1 MAGSFATQPQGILTI
16 GPFAGPFSATGI
28 IHFDGAGRFEGVATS
43 SFNGSVIFP
52 FDAVGAYSVSP
63 DCFVTVFEETLRIA
77 FEGYVTKGKNEVVLF
92 QPQDTAIT
100 TNVLRRLLLPS
111 CNNAT
116 LNSNWTIQ
124 ASGSNIITSGSFAQ
138 NGRFRFD
145 GNGNLAGVTAS
156 SLNGIIV
163 RHAVTGTYRMN
174 ADCTFSARYVDE
186 QSQTANFFGTMH
198 GDGRE
203 FLFIYSNDG
212 VVITGE
218 ALRSVESAPAASS
231 CNPADIQGGFAVQ
244 ARGIL
249 TSGPLAGP
257 YAITG
262 IMRFDG
268 ASRFTATG
276 TASFNGSV
284 FPLQVSGTYGV
295 TPDCFVTTFEQT
307 IPIAFEGY
315 LTQDKNQIVFFQ
327 PQDTT
332 IGTNTLRRVRLA
344 SCDAAALSDNWTIQ
358 AFGSSIGTPG
368 SFAQNG
374 KFRFDGNGN
383 FTGVTA
389 SSFNGGILRNAV
401 AGTYQ
406 MNSDCTFTASYTNNA
421 GQRANFSGAMVGDG
435 REFIFI
441 YSNDGLVIT
450 GVTRQAV
457 QN

>member
-1 MAGSFATQPQGILTI
+1 MTGSFATQPQGSLTI

-28 IHFDGAGRFEGVATS
+28 IHFDGSGRFEGVATS

-52 FDAVGAYSVSP
+52 FDAVGTYSVSP
-63 DCFVTVFEETLRIA
+63 DCVLTIFEETLRIA
-77 FEGYVTKGKNEVVLF
+77 FEGYLTNGKNEAVLF

-124 ASGSNIITSGSFAQ
+124 ATGSSIITGESFAQ

-145 GNGNLAGVTAS
+145 GNGNFAGVTAS
-156 SLNGIIV
+156 SFGGVIV
-163 RHAVTGTYRMN
+163 HDNISGTYQMG
-174 ADCTFSARYVDE
+174 ADCNFKARYANNVG
-186 QSQTANFFGTMH
+186 QVANFFGTMF

-212 VVITGE
+212 LVITGE
-218 ALRSVESAPAASS
+218 ALRSVDTGPAQSP
-231 CNPADIQGGFAVQ
+231 CRPADIQGGFAVQ
-244 ARGIL
+244 AKGIL
-249 TSGPLAGP
+249 TSGPSAGP
-257 YAITG
+257 FAITG
-262 IMRFDG
+262 IIRFDG
-268 ASRFTATG
+268 INRFSATG

-284 FPLQVSGTYGV
+284 FPLQVSGVYAV

-332 IGTNTLRRVRLA
+332 IGTNTLRRVRLS
-344 SCDAAALSDNWTIQ
+344 SCNAATLSNNWTIQ
-358 AFGSSIGTPG
+358 AVGSSIIYPG

-374 KFRFDGNGN
+374 RFRFDGSGN
-383 FTGVTA
+383 LTGVTA
-389 SSFNGGILRNAV
+389 SSFNGGILRNTV
-401 AGTYQ
+401 SGTYR
-406 MNSDCTFTASYTNNA
+406 MNEDCTFTASYTNDA
-421 GQRANFSGAMVGDG
+421 GQRADFSGAMVDG
-435 REFIFI
+435 REFVFI
-441 YSNDGLVIT
+441 YGNDGLVVT
-450 GVTRQAV
+450 GITRQAV